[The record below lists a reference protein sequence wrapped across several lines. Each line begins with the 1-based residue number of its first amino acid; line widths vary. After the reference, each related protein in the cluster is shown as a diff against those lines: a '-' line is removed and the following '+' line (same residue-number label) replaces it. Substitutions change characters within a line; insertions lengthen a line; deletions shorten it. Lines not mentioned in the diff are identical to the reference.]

1 MINSELPPVTQD
13 TPLPAAPGSSV
24 RGAAWVAFIAAMA
37 VCFIWF
43 AFYLVVFLPR
53 AAP

>member
-13 TPLPAAPGSSV
+13 SRPPAQPVAGV
-24 RGAAWVAFIAAMA
+24 RGAATVAFIAAMA